1 VNKEFRLPDVGEGL
15 TEADIVA
22 WHVRPGDTVTVN
34 QIIVDIETAK
44 AVVELPSPFA
54 GTVSALLADEG
65 QTVDVGT
72 PIIAIDVPGAAPGG
86 TGPAP
91 GEKAAGAR
99 SPDDTAADSVAAA
112 ADEAP
117 AAKDAPDTPARQPVL
132 VGYGVKPGATSR
144 RPRKKAPTRPGSY
157 PAMPSA
163 PPNGPAPGAPSDGGP
178 AAPPNGPAAAVRSFP
193 AGLRLPPG
201 IPAPPQPGTQPR
213 GRSLAKPPVRR
224 LARDLG
230 VDLGGL
236 TGSGPEGSVTRGDVE
251 RAASD
256 NRSRSGSQ
264 VPPPEATPQAAADL
278 SPTTA
283 PPPAEERIPVRGVRK
298 HTAAAMVASAF
309 SAPHVTEFLQVDVT
323 ETMAAVRRARE
334 LPEFAGIKVSPLL
347 FVAKA
352 LLVAVRRNPMVNS
365 TWDEAAQEIVVKRPV
380 NLGIAVAAER
390 GLLVPNVKGADGLPL
405 AGLARAIDEL
415 TTTARAGRAT
425 PADLSGG
432 TISITNVG
440 VFGVDAGTPIL
451 MPGEAAILAFGQV
464 RDLPW
469 VVAGELAVR
478 KVTTL
483 SLSFDHRIVDGE
495 LGSAVLRDVGLMLED
510 PVRMLAWS

>member
-1 VNKEFRLPDVGEGL
+1 MSNKEFKLPDVGEGL

-22 WHVRPGDTVTVN
+22 WHVKPGDTVTVN

-44 AVVELPSPFA
+44 AVVELPSPWA
-54 GTVSALLADEG
+54 GTVSALLAEEG

-72 PIIAIDVPGAAPGG
+72 AIIAIDVPTA
-86 TGPAP
+86 
-91 GEKAAGAR
+91 GEANQAL
-99 SPDDTAADSVAAA
+99 PAAA
-112 ADEAP
+112 APEAQDAETQGAGEKP
-117 AAKDAPDTPARQPVL
+117 AEPAPPAPPARQPVL
-132 VGYGVKPGATSR
+132 VGYGVKPGSTSR

-157 PAMPSA
+157 PATPSA
-163 PPNGPAPGAPSDGGP
+163 PPNGGPPAGGP
-178 AAPPNGPAAAVRSFP
+178 AFP
-193 AGLRLPPG
+193 AGLQLPAG
-201 IPAPPQPGTQPR
+201 IPAPPAPGGPR
-213 GRSLAKPPVRR
+213 PRALAKPPVRR

-230 VDLGGL
+230 VDLAGL
-236 TGSGPEGSVTRGDVE
+236 AGSGPEGSVTRDDVE
-251 RAASD
+251 RAAGD
-256 NRSRSGSQ
+256 TGPRAVAG
-264 VPPPEATPQAAADL
+264 QAAPATAPQTDDSL
-278 SPTTA
+278 SPA
-283 PPPAEERIPVRGVRK
+283 AAGAAVQPADVQPSQQRIPVRGVRK

-309 SAPHVTEFLQVDVT
+309 TAPHVTEFLQVDVT

-334 LPEFAGIKVSPLL
+334 LPEFAGVRVSPLL

-352 LLVAVRRNPMVNS
+352 LLVAARRHPQVNAS
-365 TWDEAAQEIVVKRPV
+365 WDEDAQEIVIKRPV

-390 GLLVPNVKGADGLPL
+390 GLLVPNVKAADTLPL

-415 TTTARAGRAT
+415 AATARAGKAT
-425 PADLSGG
+425 PADLAGG

-483 SLSFDHRIVDGE
+483 SLSFDHRMIDGE
-495 LGSAVLRDVGLMLED
+495 LGSAVLRDVGSMLED
-510 PVRMLAWS
+510 PLRMLTWS